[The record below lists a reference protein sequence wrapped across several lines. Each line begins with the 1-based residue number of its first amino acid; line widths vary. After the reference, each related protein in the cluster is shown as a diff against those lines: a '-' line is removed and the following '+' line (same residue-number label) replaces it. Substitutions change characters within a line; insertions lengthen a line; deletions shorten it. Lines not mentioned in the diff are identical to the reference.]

1 MRKEKYKIIGSFS
14 IIILFAGLLLLVT
27 ASDDAEAVKT
37 KPDFEIVSGTL
48 SFQKVGSQTQCTV
61 DVKNTGVAKVSGT
74 VYIKFYLFNYL
85 TQKVGMKGYATETCT
100 FQNSWANGATR
111 TVTYNFN
118 SILYYCLGCDVNP
131 QNDAGYP
138 ACTEETHDSKNTG
151 TYNTV
156 VHSAYMQP
164 IDYNIAML
172 NMENIDD
179 VEFFTLFEVS
189 PSSARDKYEISVT
202 DTQPIVSY
210 EECDYIN
217 VRVEA
222 IDPNDAP
229 PMTVTFIS
237 EDISGDNWQ
246 TNLLTI
252 EN

>member
-1 MRKEKYKIIGSFS
+1 
-14 IIILFAGLLLLVT
+14 
-27 ASDDAEAVKT
+27 
-37 KPDFEIVSGTL
+37 
-48 SFQKVGSQTQCTV
+48 
-61 DVKNTGVAKVSGT
+61 
-74 VYIKFYLFNYL
+74 
-85 TQKVGMKGYATETCT
+85 
-100 FQNSWANGATR
+100 
-111 TVTYNFN
+111 
-118 SILYYCLGCDVNP
+118 
-131 QNDAGYP
+131 
-138 ACTEETHDSKNTG
+138 
-151 TYNTV
+151 
-156 VHSAYMQP
+156 
-164 IDYNIAML
+164 
-172 NMENIDD
+172 MENIDD